1 MRIGLG
7 LAAAAAVVFTGC
19 KREEV
24 RVYDVAKET
33 NAPTTASSGTTP
45 ARPST
50 PTPTPTAEP
59 APRSTAGAS
68 VPWVVPQGWEERPN
82 SSGMRL
88 ASYGVSTPDGRS
100 IDISVVALGE
110 QAGTELDNVN
120 RWRSQLKLD
129 PITESDLTKAGE
141 PARVGTQSAAVYDL
155 VSATP
160 VLDGKY
166 KARTLAAMLP
176 AGNMT
181 VFFKATGEAD
191 LVAAEKPRF
200 LQWLASVK
208 TGPEDAQDSAAT
220 AAPATPTPP
229 PAATAPAST
238 DGLPNWK
245 LPAHWKTGGPRPMRL
260 ASLVIP
266 SDSGDPGDISI
277 STLSAAGGALL
288 PNVNRWRGQVQLPPT
303 DDATLA
309 KEALTLDLP
318 GGAKATVVDLGGA
331 APNRILGAI
340 IPKGDKVWF
349 LKLTG
354 PDALVKKERDNFL
367 AWVKSVEL

>member
-7 LAAAAAVVFTGC
+7 LAAVAAVVFTGC

-33 NAPTTASSGTTP
+33 NAPATVSTAPTSP
-45 ARPST
+45 RPST
-50 PTPTPTAEP
+50 PASTPTAEP

-129 PITESDLTKAGE
+129 PITEAELAKAGE

-208 TGPEDAQDSAAT
+208 TGPEDSQDSAAT

-229 PAATAPAST
+229 PAATASTST
-238 DGLPNWK
+238 DGLPSWK

-303 DDATLA
+303 DEATLA
-309 KEALTLDLP
+309 KEAITLALP
-318 GGAKATVVDLGGA
+318 GGAKATVVDLGGS

-340 IPKGDKVWF
+340 IPKDDKVWF